1 MGSKRL
7 VRPPRLAR
15 GQRVALVAPAGP
27 LLDRDDLHR
36 AEALCRALDYVPVL
50 APHAGG
56 RHGYLAGTDDDRLAD
71 LNQAIADP
79 SIDAIWCIR
88 GGYGVT
94 RILDRVAFQPLR
106 DRPKAIVGYSDITA
120 LLLAAVRHAGLVT
133 FHGPTARAP
142 MPAFSRFHFERVLA
156 GAAPAGRLGRL
167 PEPAGVLVPK
177 ENRILTIRPGVAE
190 GPLMGGNL
198 SLLQCLVGTPHWPG
212 LDGAILFLED
222 VGEDLYRVDR
232 MLAHLRAAGVLAGLA
247 GVAVGR
253 FTQLQRHMS
262 DGALGFDEVLTTY
275 FEPLGVPVAFGFP
288 VGHIDDQWT
297 LPLGVRARL
306 DAGAGELELLEAAV
320 G

>member
-1 MGSKRL
+1 
-7 VRPPRLAR
+7 
-15 GQRVALVAPAGP
+15 
-27 LLDRDDLHR
+27 
-36 AEALCRALDYVPVL
+36 
-50 APHAGG
+50 
-56 RHGYLAGTDDDRLAD
+56 
-71 LNQAIADP
+71 
-79 SIDAIWCIR
+79 
-88 GGYGVT
+88 
-94 RILDRVAFQPLR
+94 
-106 DRPKAIVGYSDITA
+106 
-120 LLLAAVRHAGLVT
+120 
-133 FHGPTARAP
+133 
-142 MPAFSRFHFERVLA
+142 
-156 GAAPAGRLGRL
+156 
-167 PEPAGVLVPK
+167 VPK
-177 ENRILTIRPGVAE
+177 DNRILTIRPGVAE

-262 DGALGFDEVLTTY
+262 DGALGFDEVLATY

-306 DAGAGELELLEAAV
+306 DAAAGELELLEAAV
-320 G
+320 A